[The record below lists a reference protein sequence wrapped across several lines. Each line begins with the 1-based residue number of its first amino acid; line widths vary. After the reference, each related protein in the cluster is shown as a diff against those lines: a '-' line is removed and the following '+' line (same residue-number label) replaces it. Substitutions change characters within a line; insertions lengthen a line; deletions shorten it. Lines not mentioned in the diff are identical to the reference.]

1 MVPDS
6 AVTPA
11 GFSIY
16 RQDRTS
22 ESAKEVVYRLC
33 KTAPWTS
40 AERKMRRRQANQHW
54 LQGVKRLS
62 RELRQP
68 RVQALSSGSATNPSK
83 PSRREK
89 RRGSSSAVATEQQLI
104 HILPATPSTQQWQHH
119 HTIQP
124 YPSISHYQQGHTPP
138 RQHIKGLHNPLHCTN
153 TSKDKPIPQC
163 RNNSMEV

>member
-22 ESAKEVVYRLC
+22 ESEVEQR
-33 KTAPWTS
+33 TASTP
-40 AERKMRRRQANQHW
+40 Q
-54 LQGVKRLS
+54 
-62 RELRQP
+62 QP

-153 TSKDKPIPQC
+153 TARTSPSPMPQQQHGGVK
-163 RNNSMEV
+163 RSMLEELEVRKLLE